1 MMTGPEIARLRERNG
16 WTQQQLA
23 DMLNAS
29 LERRYKPGRIG
40 EWENGRTPVPKQV
53 GSFLLALG
61 LEEILPERGDGES
74 GLLDGGPALGSSGP
88 EGEEDTPPTGGG
100 DPAPAPVAQQPLTG
114 YSGAYA
120 RVCTELWELV
130 ATGVGMV
137 GAVTGSEQLQ
147 ADGRI
152 IEADKEALGK
162 AYGKLAETNETFR
175 RMLTGMTTSGAWL
188 EVSLATG
195 ITAGKIMRNH
205 QRPKPKPVEEGRG
218 DGAVVDFPHVAGA

>member
-1 MMTGPEIARLRERNG
+1 MTGPEIQRLRERNG

-23 DMLNAS
+23 DMLNEA
-29 LERRYKPGRIG
+29 LGKKYKPGRIG
-40 EWENGRTPVPKQV
+40 EWENGRTPVPKHI
-53 GSFLLALG
+53 GSFLLELG
-61 LEEILPERGDGES
+61 LESILPDRDEGHGER
-74 GLLDGGPALGSSGP
+74 DGGADEPVPGG
-88 EGEEDTPPTGGG
+88 EDTFPPGPTAAP
-100 DPAPAPVAQQPLTG
+100 PAGQQPLTG

-147 ADGRI
+147 QDGRI
-152 IEADKEALGK
+152 IEADKEALGR

-175 RMLTGMTTSGAWL
+175 KMLTGMTTSGAWL

-205 QRPKPKPVEEGRG
+205 QRPRPQAVEEGRG
-218 DGAVVDFPHVAGA
+218 DGAVVDFPHAAGA